1 MPDDAHS
8 LVAPYALDALDD
20 DDRREF
26 EEHLAMCEQC
36 REQLAGLREAA
47 VSLAYGASGP
57 TPPPELKD
65 RILAQARSE
74 RENVTPI
81 ASRRRNW
88 SAPLAASAAIAVAA
102 AVALWAWGA
111 TRPAQSPLDKVL
123 AKSGSQLVSL
133 GRLGAVGVAPNGDAA
148 LAVSVPR
155 APSGKTYE
163 AWVIRGGKAQRA
175 GLFDG
180 GSGTSIVR
188 INGSVRPGST
198 VALTVERVGGVDQPT
213 QKPLAAGKVE

>member
-1 MPDDAHS
+1 MSNDAHS
-8 LVAPYALDALDD
+8 MVAPYALDALDD

-26 EEHLAMCEQC
+26 EEHLALCEPC

-47 VSLAYGASGP
+47 VSLAYGTSGP

-65 RILAQARSE
+65 RILTQARSE

-81 ASRRRNW
+81 EPRRRNW
-88 SAPLAASAAIAVAA
+88 TAPLAASVAIAAAIAVAFW
-102 AVALWAWGA
+102 V
-111 TRPAQSPLDKVL
+111 TRPAESPFAQVL
-123 AKSGSQLVSL
+123 SKPGSRLVSM
-133 GRLGAVGVAPNGDAA
+133 GDLGAVAVAPNGDAA
-148 LAVSVPR
+148 LALSVPR
-155 APSGKTYE
+155 ASSGKTYE

-180 GSGTSIVR
+180 GSDTSVMEIQR
-188 INGSVRPGST
+188 SVRPGST
-198 VALTVERVGGVDQPT
+198 VAVTVERAGGVDQPT

>member
-1 MPDDAHS
+1 MRDDAHS
-8 LVAPYALDALDD
+8 MVAPYALDALDD
-20 DDRREF
+20 DEQREF
-26 EEHLAMCEQC
+26 EEHLAGCEEC

-57 TPPPELKD
+57 QPPPELKD

-81 ASRRRNW
+81 ARRRSW
-88 SAPLAASAAIAVAA
+88 SAPLGAAAAIAA
-102 AVALWAWGA
+102 AVAVAVWV
-111 TRPAQSPLDKVL
+111 TRPTESPIAQVL
-123 AKSGSQLVSL
+123 SKPGSRLVSM
-133 GRLGAVGVAPNGDAA
+133 GQAGAVAVAPNGDAA

-163 AWVIRGGKAQRA
+163 AWVIRGGQAQRA

-188 INGSVRPGST
+188 INGSVRSGST
-198 VALTVERVGGVDQPT
+198 
-213 QKPLAAGKVE
+213 